1 MRAQSRRVIASKS
14 LRRSTLKSYMLFA
27 LLRQFKKSSSSDGQQ
42 IAVKGTVRIIAARKS
57 QSVYV
62 VSDYGLCTRAYV
74 FGSIYEPR
82 FDSLIFVVQTC
93 L

>member
-1 MRAQSRRVIASKS
+1 MRAQSRRIIASKS

-27 LLRQFKKSSSSDGQQ
+27 LLRQFKKKQFTDGQQ

-57 QSVYV
+57 QSMYV
-62 VSDYGLCTRAYV
+62 VTDYGLSTHAYV
-74 FGSIYEPR
+74 FGPIYEAS

-93 L
+93 F